1 MDYRL
6 ALLTGIDIPVP
17 ECQLTIHPPSIKEIA
32 LIGDKDFFI
41 GVQCLCLY
49 KSMFVEDK
57 TGLSN
62 VNNFQIFMMIMREKE
77 AKDKKEATQK
87 VLMLLFP
94 EYKILFTP
102 NSLLLQKDSETVII
116 DANNFELLQEVLR
129 QVFCM
134 KNAPMDQTAFNP
146 QGEKAREIAQ
156 KLQRGR
162 DRIAAERNDQNSS
175 IFTQYISTLSV
186 GLRLPLQSMIE
197 LTMFQLYDLL
207 ERYMLWVNWDLDVR
221 TRLAG
226 GKPDDKPDNWMKN
239 IH

>member
-62 VNNFQIFMMIMREKE
+62 VNNFQIFMMIMQEKE
-77 AKDKKEATQK
+77 AKDKKEATKK

-94 EYKILFTP
+94 EYKALFTP

-134 KNAPMDQTAFNP
+134 NNAPMDQTAFNP

-162 DRIAAERNDQNSS
+162 DRIAAERNNQNSS
-175 IFTQYISTLSV
+175 VFTQYISTLSV

>member
-102 NSLLLQKDSETVII
+102 NSLLLQKESETIII